1 MKQITQATWA
11 IETCKSN
18 GQRER
23 VETFVSR
30 AAAAKALPTGK
41 VLRIER
47 LPKINLYRVYLPE
60 TAR

>member
-1 MKQITQATWA
+1 MSELQQAPWS

-23 VETFVSR
+23 VEQYRSR
-30 AAAAKALPTGK
+30 AAAAKALPNGK
-41 VLRIER
+41 TLRIER
-47 LPKINLYRVYLPE
+47 HAKLCTYRVYLPE